1 VKEYQSYL
9 SALNE
14 VSWK

>member
-9 SALNE
+9 SALDE